1 MARFEDS
8 FWGTDFCST
17 QGFETLLA
25 RMKEGSNMCKEL
37 EDFLKHRAKAEEDY
51 AKTLQKMVKSAGD
64 GGEIGI
70 LRNAWDTVRKETE
83 HLANVHMTMSQS
95 LTKEAEDIRG
105 FRKLQEQSRKETE
118 EDNMKYTRLKR
129 DLYKKTMDAKKS
141 YEQKCR
147 EADGAENAYST
158 SRLKKKA
165 SGARQQAEQ
174 ADTAYK
180 SCVEGLEQ
188 SRVSWEKCHAHSCQV
203 FQKMEEER
211 IMFLRDKLWVHSNL
225 GSMICVQNDEHY
237 EDMRKA
243 LEHCDEVKDISLFV
257 NTKKTGT
264 QRPAPVVYESY
275 YPDGTKSAK
284 RFAVSPLHRDRPS
297 TMSSRP
303 PEPLPQIGSP
313 ASAAP
318 NLPAKDKQRSIS
330 HGRYGDEDD
339 FYTEVSLD
347 FGYGEADSHGGAYA
361 TVQETRT
368 QRFSSPA
375 SPNFGEGDTVKV
387 AFDYDSQGQ
396 QELTL
401 RKGRH
406 IRVLKREND
415 LWWHGEMDGKIG
427 VFPSTYVEPISLI

>member
-1 MARFEDS
+1 MSIVLLSALYFGSADYT
-8 FWGTDFCST
+8 GTDFCST

-25 RMKEGSNMCKEL
+25 RVKEGSSMCKEL

-51 AKTLQKMVKSAGD
+51 SKALQKIVRSAGD

-95 LTKEAEDIRG
+95 LTKEAEDVRG

-129 DLYKKTMDAKKS
+129 DLYKKTMDSKKS
-141 YEQKCR
+141 YEQKCK
-147 EADGAENAYST
+147 EADAAENAYST

-225 GSMICVQNDEHY
+225 GSMTCVQNDEHF

-243 LEHCDEVKDISLFV
+243 LEHCDQHKDINLFV

-275 YPDGTKSAK
+275 YPDGSKSSK
-284 RFAVSPLHRDRPS
+284 RFAASPLHRDRPS

-303 PEPLPQIGSP
+303 PEPLPQTGFP
-313 ASAAP
+313 AMAAP
-318 NLPAKDKQRSIS
+318 NLPTKEKQRSIS
-330 HGRYGDEDD
+330 HNRYGD
-339 FYTEVSLD
+339 
-347 FGYGEADSHGGAYA
+347 GGAYA
-361 TVQETRT
+361 TVQETR
-368 QRFSSPA
+368 RYSSPA
-375 SPNFGEGDTVKV
+375 SPSFGEGDTVKV

-415 LWWHGEMDGKIG
+415 LWWQGEMDGKIG

>member
-1 MARFEDS
+1 MARFEES
-8 FWGTDFCST
+8 FWGTEFCST

-51 AKTLQKMVKSAGD
+51 AKTLQKIVKSAGD

-129 DLYKKTMDAKKS
+129 DLYKKTMDSKKS

-147 EADGAENAYST
+147 EADAAENAYST

-225 GSMICVQNDEHY
+225 GSMTCVQNDEHY

-243 LEHCDEVKDISLFV
+243 LEHCDEYKDINLFV

-284 RFAVSPLHRDRPS
+284 RFAASPLHRDRPS

-303 PEPLPQIGSP
+303 PEPLPPTGSP
-313 ASAAP
+313 AFSAP
-318 NLPAKDKQRSIS
+318 NLPTKDKQRTVS
-330 HGRYGDEDD
+330 HAGRYGGD
-339 FYTEVSLD
+339 
-347 FGYGEADSHGGAYA
+347 GGAYA
-361 TVQETRT
+361 TVQDTR
-368 QRFSSPA
+368 RFSSPNA

-401 RKGRH
+401 RRGRH

-415 LWWHGEMDGKIG
+415 LWWQGEMDGKIG